1 MVESRFER
9 GGALMAL
16 GLVVLASFGT
26 AEASDD
32 RGLTVTGTCLRSVA
46 PDRGSVTVGASV
58 LDRDSELAMRSATK
72 VYDAVRKAIV
82 GLKLKEMELQTSGV
96 SLNEETEWLNNRSV
110 SKGFRS
116 RLSLTVTTSEISR
129 LGEIVK
135 AAAVQGA
142 KEVHSMQMALSPEKQ
157 KKEHES
163 CLEEAV
169 RNARAKA
176 DAIGKAAGA
185 RVGRLLD
192 AVEQLEQTGLPVPMP
207 MARMELAS
215 KSADYAPA
223 TVDAADLKVN
233 VSVRARF
240 GIE

>member
-1 MVESRFER
+1 MVGSGYQRR
-9 GGALMAL
+9 GVFMAL
-16 GLVVLASFGT
+16 GLSFFASLGM
-26 AEASDD
+26 AAVSED
-32 RGLTVTGTCLRSVA
+32 RGLTVTGTCLKSVA
-46 PDRGSVTVGASV
+46 PDRGSVTIGASV

-82 GLKLKEMELQTSGV
+82 GLKLKEMELQTPRV
-96 SLNEETEWLNNRSV
+96 APNEETEWMNNRSV

-116 RLSLTVTTSEISR
+116 RLSLTVATSEISR
-129 LGEIVK
+129 LGEVVK
-135 AAAVQGA
+135 VAALQGA
-142 KEVHSMQMALSPEKQ
+142 KEVNSMQMALSPEKQ

-176 DAIGKAAGA
+176 EAIGKAAGT
-185 RVGRLLD
+185 RVGKLLD
-192 AVEQLEQTGLPVPMP
+192 AVEQFEQTGLPVPMP
-207 MARMELAS
+207 MARMELAG

>member
-1 MVESRFER
+1 
-9 GGALMAL
+9 
-16 GLVVLASFGT
+16 
-26 AEASDD
+26 
-32 RGLTVTGTCLRSVA
+32 
-46 PDRGSVTVGASV
+46 
-58 LDRDSELAMRSATK
+58 MRSATK

-96 SLNEETEWLNNRSV
+96 SLNEETEWMNNRSV

-116 RLSLTVTTSEISR
+116 RLSLTVATSEISR
-129 LGEIVK
+129 LGEVVK
-135 AAAVQGA
+135 VAALQGA
-142 KEVHSMQMALSPEKQ
+142 KEVNSMQMALSPEKQ

-176 DAIGKAAGA
+176 EAIGKAAGT
-185 RVGRLLD
+185 RVGKLLD
-192 AVEQLEQTGLPVPMP
+192 AVEQFEQTGLPVPMP
-207 MARMELAS
+207 MARMELAG